1 MIGDDTFANEGQF
14 MSNSSII
21 NKIRLAMSKTIES
34 KSEDNR
40 KINVYYKEFEEK
52 YGKKEYRPPSM
63 LDSLMKDGGAS

>member
-1 MIGDDTFANEGQF
+1 
-14 MSNSSII
+14 
-21 NKIRLAMSKTIES
+21 MSKTIES